1 MRPPAGSTQTKMAAN
16 NEDIQQISSAC
27 ATATQALKAIGTY
40 RLMTSEI
47 WQHQRLLTV
56 LLVVLSRLQ
65 TQRRLQPNLVEDFQ
79 LKTKIEHFIEH
90 ANSYHPTIKFTA
102 EVSQLETTFLDTTVY
117 KGERFEK
124 ESILDVRTHYKP
136 TETFQYTNYNSC
148 HPAGVKKGFVKGEA
162 LRLLRTNSS
171 KDMFDKNI

>member
-1 MRPPAGSTQTKMAAN
+1 MRFPLEKEKTVVRLSL
-16 NEDIQQISSAC
+16 
-27 ATATQALKAIGTY
+27 LK
-40 RLMTSEI
+40 EI
-47 WQHQRLLTV
+47 DHC
-56 LLVVLSRLQ
+56 
-65 TQRRLQPNLVEDFQ
+65 
-79 LKTKIEHFIEH
+79 IEQ

-102 EVSQLETTFLDTTVY
+102 ELSELETTFLDTTVY

-136 TETFQYTNYNSC
+136 TERFQYKNYNSC

-171 KDMFDKNI
+171 KVVFEENIKKKYAWHREVILVTWWTSPKLTLQRERTLLHKNRKRTRKFYPS

>member
-1 MRPPAGSTQTKMAAN
+1 MLNSTFYMVNLTLIWSTIDFLFAQLDFLYAQLMHCGRRQA
-16 NEDIQQISSAC
+16 
-27 ATATQALKAIGTY
+27 ALKQRWPPWPTTKTFNRSPPRVPLPHKHWRPLETC

-65 TQRRLQPNLVEDFQ
+65 TQRRLQPSLVEDFQ

-102 EVSQLETTFLDTTVY
+102 EVSQLEW
-117 KGERFEK
+117 
-124 ESILDVRTHYKP
+124 
-136 TETFQYTNYNSC
+136 
-148 HPAGVKKGFVKGEA
+148 
-162 LRLLRTNSS
+162 
-171 KDMFDKNI
+171 